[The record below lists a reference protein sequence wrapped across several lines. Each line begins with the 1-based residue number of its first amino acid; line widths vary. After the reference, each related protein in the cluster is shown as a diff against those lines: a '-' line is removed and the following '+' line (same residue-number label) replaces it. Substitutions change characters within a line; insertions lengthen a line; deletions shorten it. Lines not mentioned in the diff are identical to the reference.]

1 MSEFLDYDPLHGLT
15 YSTDYDPVE
24 DKIILHSQQD
34 LTQTL
39 EHCAAKRN
47 SDDGTVIPKGHFW
60 PYCTVPAW
68 LELELREKGINI
80 HDKNCTKDFIKEI
93 NQNYPK
99 FKYTT
104 LHHEG

>member
-1 MSEFLDYDPLHGLT
+1 MSEFFDYDPLHGLV
-15 YSTDYDPVE
+15 YSTDYDPVKE
-24 DKIILHSQQD
+24 ELILNTRQNLD
-34 LTQTL
+34 PTL
-39 EHCAAKRN
+39 EYCASVRN
-47 SDDGTVIPKGHFW
+47 ENEGIKGDFW
-60 PYCTVPAW
+60 RYCSVPAW
-68 LELELREKGINI
+68 LELELRQKGINI

>member
-15 YSTDYDPVE
+15 YSTDYDPVD
-24 DKIILHSQQD
+24 DKIILHTHQD
-34 LTQTL
+34 LSDTL
-39 EHCAAKRN
+39 DHCERKRN
-47 SDDGTVIPKGHFW
+47 QNDGITGDLW
-60 PYCTVPAW
+60 LYCSVPAW
-68 LELELREKGINI
+68 LELELRDKGINI

-93 NQNYPK
+93 NTNYPK

>member
-1 MSEFLDYDPLHGLT
+1 MSEFLDYDPVHGLT

-34 LTQTL
+34 LTKTL
-39 EHCAAKRN
+39 EHCETRRN
-47 SDDGTVIPKGHFW
+47 ENDGITKGDGFW
-60 PYCTVPAW
+60 LYCTVPAW